1 MWEKMI
7 SNLPVCISRLKNQIK
22 SKYYIILTDTEDEC
36 DVEIYEE
43 FQKLNKEV
51 KKLSMLNTATLSDLQ
66 RLVICHKEMYK
77 LGKSKNASPLLLYEI
92 LGDGFMYSV
101 KGYKSSQNQEMKE
114 AFKNYCMTF
123 AKAAAKIQTLFG
135 FSVPENGIWQKRQNF
150 DKWIKDHNNQT
161 KDKCS

>member
-1 MWEKMI
+1 MVVVYE
-7 SNLPVCISRLKNQIK
+7 SNQNITSYILP
-22 SKYYIILTDTEDEC
+22 DTENEC

-51 KKLSMLNTATLSDLQ
+51 KKLSGLTSQTSFELQ
-66 RLVICHKEMYK
+66 KLVICHKDMYK

-101 KGYKSSQNQEMKE
+101 KGYKSSQIQKLKE
-114 AFKNYCMTF
+114 PFKNYCMTF
-123 AKAAAKIQTLFG
+123 AKAAGKIQTLFG

-150 DKWIKDHNNQT
+150 DKWIKDHDNQT